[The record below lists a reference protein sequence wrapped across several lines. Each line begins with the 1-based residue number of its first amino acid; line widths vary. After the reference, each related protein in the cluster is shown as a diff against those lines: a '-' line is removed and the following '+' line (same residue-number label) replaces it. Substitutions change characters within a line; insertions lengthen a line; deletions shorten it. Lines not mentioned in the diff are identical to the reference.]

1 MKCTVQ
7 VRIRRLTGGWKVA
20 DPEDRSNYVHVLPVK
35 LSIVEDPKGYHLVMS
50 PEGCFTADAFYE
62 TLQKAKDDAARCFGV
77 RDADWMVKGT

>member
-1 MKCTVQ
+1 
-7 VRIRRLTGGWKVA
+7 
-20 DPEDRSNYVHVLPVK
+20 VK

-62 TLQKAKDDAARCFGV
+62 TLQKAKDDAARGFGV